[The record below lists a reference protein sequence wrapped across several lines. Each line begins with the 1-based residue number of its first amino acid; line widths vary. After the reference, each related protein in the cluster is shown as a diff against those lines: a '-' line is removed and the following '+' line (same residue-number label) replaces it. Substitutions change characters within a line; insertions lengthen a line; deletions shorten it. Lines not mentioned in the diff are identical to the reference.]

1 MFRPVVPQAR
11 DLTGLPLIEQRALL
25 KSFVAIHDK
34 RIRIS
39 AAPSDLVS
47 AARDQ
52 GLEGV
57 IGKRKDS
64 LYQRSSSTP
73 KSPGNTLT

>member
-1 MFRPVVPQAR
+1 MTEYRAELTEKGAFTMFRPVVPQAR

-57 IGKRKDS
+57 IGK
-64 LYQRSSSTP
+64 
-73 KSPGNTLT
+73 